1 MAAFDGTQLRLEDVA
16 EGAEYKAFVEKFKP
30 RKTTDDC
37 YTPENIYEA
46 VAGWV
51 CDEYGVAREDMVR
64 PFWPGGDYER
74 EEYPDGCC
82 VVDNPPFSIL
92 AQIMDFYS
100 RRHVRFFLFAPTL
113 TLLAGRRR
121 DTCYIAVGAKITYAN
136 GADVNT
142 SFVSSLDDAQL
153 RSAPEL
159 YRRVRVQNDINER
172 AAHKELPKYSYPDE
186 VLTAAAAY
194 HYSQYGID
202 YRLAREDCIFIP
214 AMDAQRGAGKSIFGG
229 GLLLS
234 ERAAAERAAAE
245 RAAAERAAATRWKLS
260 ERELEIVRHLGGDGH
275 G

>member
-1 MAAFDGTQLRLEDVA
+1 MAIHDKQMTFADVD
-16 EGAEYKAFVEKFKP
+16 EEYKQFVNKFKP
-30 RKTTDDC
+30 KKTTDDC
-37 YTPENIYEA
+37 YTPDNIYEA
-46 VAGWV
+46 VLDWAAKK
-51 CDEYGVAREDMVR
+51 YGFDKAKVVR

-100 RRHVRFFLFAPTL
+100 RRRVRFFLFAPTL

-121 DTCYIAVGAKITYAN
+121 DACYIAVGACITYAN

-142 SFVSSLDDAQL
+142 SFVTNLDDAQL

-159 YRRVRVQNDINER
+159 YRRVKAQNDANER
-172 AAHKELPKYSYPDE
+172 AAHKELPRYSYPDE

-214 AMDAQRGAGKSIFGG
+214 AMDAQRSAGKSIFGG

-234 ERAAAERAAAE
+234 E